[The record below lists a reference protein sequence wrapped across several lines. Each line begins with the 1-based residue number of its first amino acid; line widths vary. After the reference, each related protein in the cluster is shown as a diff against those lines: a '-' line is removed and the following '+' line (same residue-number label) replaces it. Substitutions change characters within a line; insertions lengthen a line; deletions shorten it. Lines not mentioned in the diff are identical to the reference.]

1 MAKGSKFPFDL
12 DLSTLDTGSITNI
25 LNDIDQHMPFM
36 ENERDRI
43 QLVQVKE
50 FFEEELKLVNR
61 LHWKYLLYMYSAP
74 NMGSD
79 VQSRHLPP
87 EVNVTQIDL

>member
-25 LNDIDQHMPFM
+25 LNDTDQHMPFM

-61 LHWKYLLYMYSAP
+61 LH
-74 NMGSD
+74 
-79 VQSRHLPP
+79 
-87 EVNVTQIDL
+87 

>member
-61 LHWKYLLYMYSAP
+61 RHWIYHFYLYPPPDRCSHEQSSYS
-74 NMGSD
+74 
-79 VQSRHLPP
+79 PP
-87 EVNVTQIDL
+87 EVNATQIDL

>member
-12 DLSTLDTGSITNI
+12 DLSTLDTSSITNI

-36 ENERDRI
+36 ENERDRS

-61 LHWKYLLYMYSAP
+61 LH
-74 NMGSD
+74 
-79 VQSRHLPP
+79 
-87 EVNVTQIDL
+87 